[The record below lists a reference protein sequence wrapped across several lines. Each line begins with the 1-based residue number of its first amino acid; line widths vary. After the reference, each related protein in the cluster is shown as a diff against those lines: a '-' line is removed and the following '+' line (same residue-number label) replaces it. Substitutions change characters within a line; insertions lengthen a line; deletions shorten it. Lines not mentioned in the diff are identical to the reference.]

1 VTGSEKRRGSKPGAG
16 SRVGRPALG
25 PYERTLAW
33 LYALEKHTGIDLQ
46 LDRVR
51 EAAAALGHPERSAP
65 AFHVA
70 GTNGKGSTAA
80 MLAAMLAAAGR
91 RVGLYTSP
99 HLVSFRERI
108 VIGGVPISETEVVE
122 GVARI
127 RGVLGNDRGLTCF
140 EMITLLAWSTFA
152 ARGVDVQVLEVGLGG
167 RLDATNVVAPE
178 VAVITN
184 IGRDH
189 EQYLGSE
196 VAAIAAEKAG
206 IIKAGV
212 PVVSGATGEAAAVIG
227 TRAAALASPLE
238 TLGRDFSL
246 EPGPNGTLAYRSSAG
261 AIAPLGLGLLGAHQ
275 RRNAALAVRALELAP
290 AFTPPAAAV
299 RAGLGGVAWRGR
311 LQVVQRE
318 PLVLLDGAHNP
329 PGMDALVEEVR
340 SLAAGRPVRV
350 LFGVMRDKA
359 WHSMLRSIGGLAT
372 EIVLTR
378 PRQARSADP
387 TELAVAVTG
396 PVRVHPDPIAAYREL
411 LAASAPHEVVLVT
424 GSLFLV
430 GDILT
435 ALDPALAAEAAREQA
450 ALDLVGRA

>member
-1 VTGSEKRRGSKPGAG
+1 MTPGAD
-16 SRVGRPALG
+16 RQAWRATLG

-33 LYALEKHTGIDLQ
+33 LYALEASAGIDLR

-51 EAAAALGHPERSAP
+51 AASGALGHPERAAP
-65 AFHVA
+65 AFHVG

-80 MLAAMLAAAGR
+80 MLAAMLTAAGH

-108 VIGGVPISETEVVE
+108 VVEGVPISEAEVVE

-127 RGVLGNDRGLTCF
+127 RDVLGDDRGLTCF
-140 EMITLLAWSTFA
+140 EMITLLAWCTFA

-167 RLDATNVVAPE
+167 RLDATNVVVPQA
-178 VAVITN
+178 VVITN
-184 IGRDH
+184 VGCDH

-196 VAAIAAEKAG
+196 LTAIAGEKAG
-206 IIKAGV
+206 IVKAGV
-212 PVVSGATGEAAAVIG
+212 PVVSGATGEAAAVIAA
-227 TRAAALASPLE
+227 RAADLASPLE
-238 TLGRDFSL
+238 TLGRDFAL
-246 EPGPNGTLAYRSSAG
+246 EPGLGDTLSYHSPAGT
-261 AIAPLGLGLLGAHQ
+261 IAPLDLGLLGAHQ
-275 RRNAALAVRALELAP
+275 RRNAALAVRALEIVPAFAP
-290 AFTPPAAAV
+290 AVAAV
-299 RAGLGGVAWRGR
+299 RTGLAAVAWRGR

-329 PGMDALVEEVR
+329 PGVEVLVEEVR
-340 SLAAGRPVRV
+340 RLAAGRPVRV

-359 WHSMLRSIGGLAT
+359 WQSMLQSIGSLAT
-372 EIVLTR
+372 EVVLTR
-378 PRQARSADP
+378 SRQARSCDP
-387 TELAVAVTG
+387 AELAAATTG
-396 PVRVHPDPIAAYREL
+396 PVRVRPDPIAAYHEL

-430 GDILT
+430 GDVLA

-450 ALDLVGRA
+450 ALGLAGRA

>member
-1 VTGSEKRRGSKPGAG
+1 MKPSAD
-16 SRVGRPALG
+16 RQVERAALG

-33 LYALEKHTGIDLQ
+33 LYALEKHAGIDLR

-51 EAAAALGHPERSAP
+51 AATAALGHPERAAP

-80 MLAAMLAAAGR
+80 MLAAILAAAGR

-108 VIGGVPISETEVVE
+108 VIGGVPISEAEVVE

-127 RGVLGNDRGLTCF
+127 RGVLGDDCGLTCF
-140 EMITLLAWSTFA
+140 EMITLLAWCTFA
-152 ARGVDVQVLEVGLGG
+152 ARGADVQVLEVGLGG
-167 RLDATNVVAPE
+167 RLDATNVVTPE
-178 VAVITN
+178 VTVITN
-184 IGRDH
+184 VGRDH

-196 VAAIAAEKAG
+196 LAAIAAEKAG
-206 IIKAGV
+206 IIKTGV
-212 PVVSGATGEAAAVIG
+212 PVVSGATGEAAVVIAA
-227 TRAAALASPLE
+227 RAAALASPLE
-238 TLGRDFSL
+238 TLGRDFVL
-246 EPGPNGTLAYRSSAG
+246 DPGPRGRLVYRSPAG
-261 AIAPLGLGLLGAHQ
+261 VIGALDIGLLGAHQ
-275 RRNAALAVRALELAP
+275 RRNGALAVRALELTP
-290 AFTPPAAAV
+290 AFAPPAAAV
-299 RAGLGGVAWRGR
+299 RAGLAGVAWRGR

-329 PGMDALVEEVR
+329 SGMDALVEEVR

-350 LFGVMRDKA
+350 LFGVMRAKA
-359 WHSMLRSIGGLAT
+359 WQVMLRSIGGLAA
-372 EIVLTR
+372 EVVLTR

-387 TELAVAVTG
+387 AELAAAVTG
-396 PVRVHPDPIAAYREL
+396 PVRVHPDPVAAYREL

-430 GDILT
+430 GDVLA
-435 ALDPALAAEAAREQA
+435 ALDPALAAEDAREQA
-450 ALDLVGRA
+450 ALDLAGRA